1 MNNIK
6 NIIHIIKSGM
16 IVGSSSGFLLGMCIN
31 NKIRLNIKTHPYD
44 KTKNFAIPKL
54 LLTSFC
60 GGIIPPLLLISSPI
74 IIYNYFSNSS
84 MGDKLFDNLIENIE
98 KNYIINYERYHQYDG
113 NNDKYGFPSHIHI
126 TIEKLKKSEKLNDVK
141 SKNDSTDVE

>member
-6 NIIHIIKSGM
+6 NIKNIIKSGM

-98 KNYIINYERYHQYDG
+98 KNYKINCKRYHQYDG
-113 NNDKYGFPSHIHI
+113 KDNKYAFPSYIHI
-126 TIEKLKKSEKLNDVK
+126 TIEKINNDYNKNDVDTNGK
-141 SKNDSTDVE
+141 DK